1 MYNKEGTVV
10 DGIQVRTLYTGFSS
24 DGKYH
29 TNTKPILEPGV
40 YTETVGKNSLFKLNV
55 NIWTFF

>member
-29 TNTKPILEPGV
+29 TNTKPILEPV
-40 YTETVGKNSLFKLNV
+40 YILKQYIL
-55 NIWTFF
+55 

>member
-40 YTETVGKNSLFKLNV
+40 YTETVYTLEKKQYKLSL
-55 NIWTFF
+55 III